1 MMIADLPFREV
12 WAADFEFAAP
22 GGERP
27 KPICLVAR
35 ELKTRRTVR
44 QWEDEF
50 GPLPPYSTDP
60 DSLFV
65 AFYASA
71 EFGCHLALGWPMPER
86 ILDLFAEHRCLTN
99 GVPTGY
105 GNSLLGALAYHGLD
119 GLGADEK
126 SEMRALAMR
135 GGPWT
140 NEEPE
145 TYSTTASPTS
155 SL

>member
-12 WAADFEFAAP
+12 WAVDFEFSAP
-22 GGERP
+22 NGKRP

-35 ELKTRRTVR
+35 ELKTGRLVR

-50 GPLPPYSTDP
+50 GLLPPYSIGP

-71 EFGCHLALGWPMPER
+71 EFGCHLALNWPMPER
-86 ILDLFAEHRCLTN
+86 VLDLFAEHRCLTN

-105 GNSLLGALAYHGLD
+105 GNSLLGALAYTDSMGLVPT
-119 GLGADEK
+119 K
-126 SEMRALAMR
+126 SRRCGHSRCAVAQGR
-135 GGPWT
+135 VGSAA
-140 NEEPE
+140 
-145 TYSTTASPTS
+145 TYSTIASPMP

>member
-12 WAADFEFAAP
+12 WAVDFEFSAP
-22 GGERP
+22 DGERP

-35 ELKTRRTVR
+35 ELKTGRTVR

-86 ILDLFAEHRCLTN
+86 VLDLFAEHRCLTN
-99 GVPTGY
+99 GVPTGF
-105 GNSLLGALAYHGLD
+105 GNGY
-119 GLGADEK
+119 
-126 SEMRALAMR
+126 SECWLTTGSTDLVPKRRGRCGRSRCAEAPGRAE
-135 GGPWT
+135 G
-140 NEEPE
+140 EPRLFAI
-145 TYSTTASPTS
+145 ASPM
-155 SL
+155 L